1 MSCMYFT
8 DWTVFIV
15 GKLSPW
21 INMDSDLADIRT
33 NSEKV
38 NLYVKE
44 IQDTHMYTYAQS
56 Q

>member
-1 MSCMYFT
+1 MCLRVFV

-21 INMDSDLADIRT
+21 INLDSDLPHVRT

-38 NLYVKE
+38 NLYVNHCTTVL
-44 IQDTHMYTYAQS
+44 I
-56 Q
+56 